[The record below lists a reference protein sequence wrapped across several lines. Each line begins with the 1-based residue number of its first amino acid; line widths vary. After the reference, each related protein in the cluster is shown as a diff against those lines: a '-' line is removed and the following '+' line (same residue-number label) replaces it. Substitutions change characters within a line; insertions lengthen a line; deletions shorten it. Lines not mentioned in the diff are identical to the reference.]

1 MERSF
6 SKEIE
11 LLRLGDGE
19 QFQGEGILAVAKALL
34 QSGISYVGGYQ
45 GAPISHLLDV
55 FVQAED
61 LLNELGVSIATCTSE
76 TAAAATCGASINYPL
91 RGAVTWKSV
100 VGTNVAADP
109 ISHLASSGVTGGVL
123 FIIGEDYGE
132 GASIMQERSHSFAM
146 KSSLWFIDPK
156 PNLTTITDMVEKG
169 FELSEFTNT
178 PIMFQLRIRAC
189 HVQGSFQTRD
199 NKQGQFSGN
208 EKLSEHDFDYNRLCH
223 PPSTFAHEKHKVD
236 VRAEKAREFI
246 ITHQLNEI
254 IDGEFDDVGL
264 ILQGG
269 LYNTMQRSLDMLEQS
284 DSFGNCKFPQL
295 ILNVT
300 HPLVPSQIEEFCLGK
315 KAVLILEEGNPEYIE
330 QQINTILNRA
340 DIQTKVHG
348 KDFLPMAGEYRT
360 EIVMEGLTKFFAAVR
375 PQGLNTNPLQDITD
389 GYLQHKEIGTNLF
402 KEELPGRP
410 PGFCTGCPER
420 AVFSAIKLVNQEIG
434 ETHISADIGCHALAT
449 LPPFNM
455 GNTIMGY
462 GMSLAGSMAVAPNF
476 DQRVISIMGDG
487 GFWHNGLTTGVAS
500 TVFNQD
506 DSILIV
512 MRNGYTSATGW
523 QYVPS
528 STKNRFEIDLNM
540 PIDNAVKGLGAKW
553 VRTIDNYD
561 TPSVVKTIRE
571 ARTTKEKGLKVIIA
585 EGECQLARQ
594 RRLKTENQEILNRGD
609 RLVKSRFAVDDEICT
624 GDHSCIRLSGCPSLT
639 IKPNPNPLKS
649 APVAHV
655 QNDCV
660 GCGLCG
666 ELAQSAA
673 LCPSFFKIDVVQNPS
688 WLDKFFHG
696 LRQTVIGWLQD
707 KPTTAQSTA

>member
-6 SKEIE
+6 AKEIE
-11 LLRLGDGE
+11 LLKLGDGE
-19 QFQGEGILAVAKALL
+19 VFQGEGILAVSKALL

-45 GAPISHLLDV
+45 GAPITHLLDV
-55 FVQAED
+55 FFQAED
-61 LLNELGVSIATCTSE
+61 LLEELGVSVTTCTSE
-76 TAAAATCGASINYPL
+76 TAAAAMCGASINYHL
-91 RGAVTWKSV
+91 RGAVSWKSV

-146 KSSLWFIDPK
+146 KSSLWYIDPK
-156 PNLTTITDMVEKG
+156 PNLTTITDLVEKG
-169 FELSEFTNT
+169 FELSEISNT
-178 PIMFQLRIRAC
+178 PVMFQLRIRAC
-189 HVQGSFQTRD
+189 HVQGSFIARD
-199 NKQGQFSGN
+199 NKRGQFSGN
-208 EKLSEHDFDYNRLCH
+208 AKLSQHDFDYNRLCH
-223 PPSTFAHEKHKVD
+223 PPSTFAQEKHKVD
-236 VRAEKAREFI
+236 IRIKKAQEFI
-246 ITHQLNEI
+246 LDQNLNEI
-254 IDGEFDDVGL
+254 IDGDFNDVGL

-269 LYNTMQRSLDMLEQS
+269 LYNSLQRALVMLELS
-284 DSFGNCKFPQL
+284 NTYGDCEFPQL

-315 KAVLILEEGNPEYIE
+315 KAVLVIEEGNPEYIE
-330 QQINTILNRA
+330 HQITAILGRA

-360 EIVMEGLTKFFAAVR
+360 EVIMEGLTKYFAAVR
-375 PQGLNTNPLQDITD
+375 PQGLNTNPLQNLTD
-389 GYLQHKEIGTNLF
+389 GYLEHKEIGTTVF

-420 AVFSAIKLVNQEIG
+420 PIFSAIKLVNQELG
-434 ETHISADIGCHALAT
+434 ETHVSADIGCHALAT
-449 LPPFNM
+449 LPPFNQ

-462 GMSLAGSMAVAPNF
+462 GMSLAGSMAIAPNF
-476 DQRVISIMGDG
+476 NKRVISIMGDG

-500 TVFNQD
+500 TIFNQD
-506 DSILIV
+506 DSILII

-523 QYVPS
+523 QYLPS
-528 STKNRFEIDLNM
+528 SSRNRFGTDFDM
-540 PIDNAVKGLGAKW
+540 PIDEAVKGLGAKW
-553 VRTIDNYD
+553 VRTIDNYN
-561 TPSVVKTIRE
+561 TPTVVNTIRE
-571 ARTTKEKGLKVIIA
+571 ARTTTEKGLKVIIA

-594 RRLKTENQEILNRGD
+594 RRLKTENKEILDHGG
-609 RLVKSRFAVDDEICT
+609 RLVRTRFAVDDEICT

-639 IKPNPNPLKS
+639 IKPNPNPLKE

-666 ELAQSAA
+666 ELAQTAT
-673 LCPSFFKIDVVQNPS
+673 LCPSFFKIDVLSNPN
-688 WLDKFFHG
+688 WLDKAFHG
-696 LRQTVIGWLQD
+696 MRRAVIGWLQGNQ
-707 KPTTAQSTA
+707 TAAQQS